1 MHELLAAYR
10 PPAGHYD
17 EIRDGSG
24 ALRAHWSSFADAAK
38 GIGPEELNGV
48 ERRIARQLLDNG
60 VTYNVHTAE
69 SPRTW
74 SLDVLPHIVPAADW
88 ERLAAGLRQR
98 ARLLEAIAADV
109 YGPQRLLTEGVIPPA
124 VMLSHQGF
132 LRAAHGVTPP
142 AGIFLHLLAFDLGRG
157 PDGVWRVLATR
168 AQAPSGA
175 GYAIENRLTV
185 AQMFPDAFRDQR
197 VQRLAPFF
205 RALQET
211 LLSHAPTD
219 GSTPHVVLLTP
230 GLYNETYFE
239 HAYLSRYL
247 GFTLAEG
254 ADLTVRD
261 DNVYLKTVGGLQRVQ
276 VILRRVDDNF
286 CDPLELRADS
296 ALGVPGLV
304 QAWRRGNVLVANAFG
319 SGVLESP
326 ALAPF
331 LPAACSILLGQ
342 TLEVP
347 SPQSWWSADGSLVA
361 MVRSRFEHLVIK
373 PSSEGAPD
381 ELVFGGQ
388 LDSRRR
394 DEWLDRLS
402 RRPERYVIEEYLPL
416 AQTPVWTQNG
426 LEGRAL
432 MMRVFLA
439 ADGKGGYHVLPGGL
453 SRIGGTDRDVVSGQ
467 RGGGS
472 KDTWILSDAP
482 VDGFSLLP
490 GRLRASDI
498 ARRERLISSRSVEH
512 LFWMGRYAERS
523 ENTARFLRAVLSRL
537 PQGDATISAGSGPV
551 VAACHRLEL
560 LPPRLQSAAATPHD
574 YERALIA
581 GIADATGMHSL
592 AFNVGETL
600 RVASAVRDR
609 LSSDNWRILS
619 QLVAALRRRSAARL
633 PLADALELLDQAIVS
648 LVAVGGLEMAH
659 MTRDEGWRFM
669 SLGRHLERVLYVVAT
684 ASEVATSDTPEDP
697 ALLEW
702 LLDLSD
708 SIITYRARFMG
719 RAEWIAVAD
728 LLLFDRRNPR
738 SAAFQLAKLAKHV
751 PLLPGDELDG
761 IASRLRELSSPREA
775 LTMPTA
781 IAEYLETTEQVA
793 VQLSDLLTLR
803 YFTHVYEPAHATFT

>member
-1 MHELLAAYR
+1 MRELLAGYR
-10 PPAGHYD
+10 PTAESFD
-17 EIRDGSG
+17 ETHDAAG
-24 ALRAHWSSFADAAK
+24 ALRPHWSAFADAARS
-38 GIGPEELNGV
+38 IGPEELRGI
-48 ERRIARQLLDNG
+48 ERRIARQLHDNG
-60 VTYNVHTAE
+60 VTYNVHTTD

-74 SLDVLPHIVPAADW
+74 SLDILPHIVPAEDW
-88 ERLAAGLRQR
+88 GPLETGLRQR

-109 YGPQRLLTEGVIPPA
+109 YGPQRLLREGVIPPA
-124 VMLSHQGF
+124 VVLAHQGF
-132 LRAAHGVTPP
+132 LRPAHGVTPP
-142 AGIFLHLLAFDLGRG
+142 AGVFLHLLAFDLGRG
-157 PDGVWRVLATR
+157 PDGIWRVLATR
-168 AQAPSGA
+168 TQAPSGA
-175 GYAIENRLTV
+175 GYALENRLTIS
-185 AQMFPDAFRDQR
+185 QLFPDAFRDQR

-205 RALQET
+205 RGLQES
-211 LLSHAPTD
+211 LLSDAPSD

-230 GLYNETYFE
+230 GRYNETYFE

-261 DNVYLKTVGGLQRVQ
+261 DCVFLKTVSGLQRVH
-276 VILRRVDDNF
+276 VVLRRVDDSF

-304 QAWRRGNVLVANAFG
+304 QAWRMGHVLVANAFG
-319 SGVLESP
+319 TGVLESP
-326 ALAPF
+326 ALAAF
-331 LPAACSILLGQ
+331 LPAVCS
-342 TLEVP
+342 TLFGEPLAIP
-347 SPQSWWSADGSLVA
+347 SPRSWWSADASLVA
-361 MVRSRFEHLVIK
+361 MARSGFDRLVIK

-388 LDSRRR
+388 LDAHQRE
-394 DEWLDRLS
+394 DWLERLS
-402 RRPERYVIEEYLPL
+402 RRPERYVLEEYLPL
-416 AQTPVWTQNG
+416 AQVPVWAEEG

-439 ADGKGGYHVLPGGL
+439 SDGKGDYHVLPGGL

-472 KDTWILSDAP
+472 KDTWILSEAP

-490 GRLRASDI
+490 GRLRPSDL
-498 ARRERLISSRSVEH
+498 ARRERLVSSRSVEH

-523 ENTARFLRAVLSRL
+523 ENAARILRAVLSRL
-537 PQGDATISAGSGPV
+537 PQGDSSVSASSAP
-551 VAACHRLEL
+551 VAAACRRLEL
-560 LPPRLQSAAATPHD
+560 LPADLEPSTSVQK

-581 GIADATGMHSL
+581 GIADASRIHSL

-600 RVASAVRDR
+600 RVAGTVRDR

-619 QLVAALRRRSAARL
+619 QLFATLRRRSASRL
-633 PLADALELLDQAIVS
+633 PLADALELLDHAIIS

-669 SLGRHLERVLYVVAT
+669 SLGRHLERALYVNTT
-684 ASEVATSDTPEDP
+684 ASEVAKSAMPEDP

-708 SIITYRARFMG
+708 SIITYRARYIG
-719 RAEWIAVAD
+719 QAEWIAVAD
-728 LLLFDRRNPR
+728 LLLFDGRNPR

-751 PLLPGDELDG
+751 PQLPGGGLDDIG
-761 IASRLRELSSPREA
+761 ARLRALASPRQA
-775 LTMPTA
+775 LTTPSA
-781 IAEYLETTEQVA
+781 IAEYLDTTGKLVLH
-793 VQLSDLLTLR
+793 VSDLLTLR